1 MFYVL
6 ATLQEPRGMHT
17 MGKNLQSDFP
27 RDAYVTWHS
36 VPQLR
41 HRPVFLG
48 MDNPPKPVSREEA
61 ERLLSSCERVHGWKH
76 DHNLRIVPANLLAR

>member
-6 ATLQEPRGMHT
+6 ATLQAPQGT
-17 MGKNLQSDFP
+17 SKIGKERQSDFP
-27 RDAYVTWHS
+27 RDAYVAWDS

-41 HRPVFLG
+41 HRPAFLG

-61 ERLLSSCERVHGWKH
+61 ERLLSSCEKVHGWQYN
-76 DHNLRIVPANLLAR
+76 HNLRIVPA